1 MVSIDEYEIISVFLT
16 LEVNTDFNGDIFGI
30 LSSLIDRP
38 IINLS

>member
-16 LEVNTDFNGDIFGI
+16 LEVNTDFNGEIFGI
-30 LSSLIDRP
+30 LSSLIDRR